1 MRLKTKQGLP
11 PIVFIVLGF
20 ALLLGMPK
28 LVAYLLNN
36 KTAPV
41 LTNSIQER
49 MSWGDKLLILADAT
63 PEKKAGISA
72 FANKEY
78 RTAIAKFQAALIQ
91 QQNDPETLIYLNN
104 AIVRSASTNTPKIAV
119 SVPIGSN
126 LNVARELL
134 RGVAQAQHEINR
146 SGGKRLQVE
155 IINDENNP
163 DIAKQVAK
171 ALIADPQVLA
181 VVGHNASEASLA
193 AAPIY
198 QSGQL
203 VMITPT
209 SSAQKLAGFGSYI
222 FRALPSTRFLAE
234 PLAKYVLK
242 VAKKSRVATCYNSQ
256 APDNITFRD
265 EFTASLIADG
275 GQLINIDCDMAS
287 ASFNPST
294 SISQAI
300 SSGADAI
307 LLTPHIDQ
315 LEKSI
320 DIARSNKSRLALFS
334 SPSMYTMQTLQ
345 SGGSDVN
352 GLTMPVV
359 WHPQMEKASVF
370 TKQATKLW
378 GGQVNWRTATAYD
391 ATRAII
397 QGLEKASTRSEL
409 QATLRNPDFSTKG
422 AGEVVKF
429 LPSGDR
435 YTRPRLVQVRSTT
448 AKYEFVLIDPK

>member
-1 MRLKTKQGLP
+1 MRLKTKRGLP
-11 PIVFIVLGF
+11 PIVFIMLGI
-20 ALLLGMPK
+20 ALLLGI
-28 LVAYLLNN
+28 AS
-36 KTAPV
+36 V
-41 LTNSIQER
+41 LTDSIQKR
-49 MSWGDKLLILADAT
+49 MSWGEKLLILADAT
-63 PEKKAGISA
+63 PEKKAGVRA
-72 FANKEY
+72 FADQDY
-78 RTAIAKFQAALIQ
+78 PTAIAKFQAALIQ

-104 AIVRSASTNTPKIAV
+104 ARSDSDNTPKIAV

-126 LNVARELL
+126 LDVARELL
-134 RGVAQAQHEINR
+134 RGVAQAQDEINR
-146 SGGKRLQVE
+146 SGGINGKGLQVE
-155 IINDENNP
+155 IINDENDP
-163 DIAKQVAK
+163 DIARQVAT
-171 ALIADPQVLA
+171 ALVQDPQVLA

-209 SSAQKLAGFGSYI
+209 SSAKQLAGFGSYI
-222 FRALPSTRFLAE
+222 FRALPSSRFLAE
-234 PLAKYVLK
+234 PLVQYVLK
-242 VAKKSRVATCYNSQ
+242 VAKKPSVATCYNSQ
-256 APDNITFRD
+256 ALDNITFRD

-275 GQLINIDCDMAS
+275 GKLINIDCDMAS
-287 ASFNPST
+287 ANFNPST

-320 DIARSNKSRLALFS
+320 DIARRNKSGLALFS
-334 SPSMYTMQTLQ
+334 SPTMYTMKTLK
-345 SGGSDVN
+345 SGGSDVS

-359 WHPQMEKASVF
+359 WHPQMQKASVF
-370 TKQATKLW
+370 TQQATKLW

-409 QATLRNPDFSTKG
+409 QATLRNPDFSTMG
-422 AGEVVKF
+422 AGDVVKF
-429 LPSGDR
+429 LPTGDR
-435 YTRPRLVQVRSTT
+435 SSRPILVQVRSTKT
-448 AKYEFVLIDPK
+448 KYDFTLVNPQ

>member
-1 MRLKTKQGLP
+1 MRLKTKRGLP
-11 PIVFIVLGF
+11 PIVFIMLGI
-20 ALLLGMPK
+20 ALLLGI
-28 LVAYLLNN
+28 AS
-36 KTAPV
+36 V
-41 LTNSIQER
+41 LTDSIQKR
-49 MSWGDKLLILADAT
+49 MSWGEKLLILADAT
-63 PEKKAGISA
+63 PEKKAGVRA
-72 FANKEY
+72 FADQDY
-78 RTAIAKFQAALIQ
+78 PTAIAKFQAALIQ

-104 AIVRSASTNTPKIAV
+104 ARSASDNTPKIAV

-126 LNVARELL
+126 LDVARELL
-134 RGVAQAQHEINR
+134 RGVAQAQDEINR
-146 SGGKRLQVE
+146 SGGINGKGLQVE
-155 IINDENNP
+155 IINDENDP
-163 DIAKQVAK
+163 DIARQVAT
-171 ALIADPQVLA
+171 ALVQDPQVLA

-198 QSGQL
+198 QSGEL

-209 SSAQKLAGFGSYI
+209 SSAKALAGFGSYI
-222 FRALPSTRFLAE
+222 FRALPSSRFLAE
-234 PLAKYVLK
+234 PLVKYVLK
-242 VAKKSRVATCYNSQ
+242 VAKKPSVATCYNSQ

-275 GQLINIDCDMAS
+275 GKLINIDCDMAS
-287 ASFNPST
+287 ANFNPST

-345 SGGSDVN
+345 SGGSDVS

-359 WHPQMEKASVF
+359 WHPQMQKASVF
-370 TKQATKLW
+370 TQQATRLW

-409 QATLRNPDFSTKG
+409 QATLLNPDFSTMG
-422 AGEVVKF
+422 AGDVVKF
-429 LPSGDR
+429 LPTGDR
-435 YTRPRLVQVRSTT
+435 SSRPILVQVRSTKT
-448 AKYEFVLIDPK
+448 KYDFTLVNPQ

>member
-36 KTAPV
+36 NPA
-41 LTNSIQER
+41 SIQER

-104 AIVRSASTNTPKIAV
+104 AIVRSTSDNTPRIAV

-146 SGGKRLQVE
+146 SGGINGKGLQVE

-163 DIAKQVAK
+163 DIAEQVAK

-193 AAPIY
+193 AAAIY

-209 SSAQKLAGFGSYI
+209 SSTKELVGFGSYI
-222 FRALPSTRFLAE
+222 FRALPSSRFLAE
-234 PLAKYVLK
+234 PLVKYVLK
-242 VAKKSRVATCYNSQ
+242 VARKSRVATCYNSQ

-307 LLTPHIDQ
+307 LLTPRIDQ

-391 ATRAII
+391 ATQAII
-397 QGLEKASTRSEL
+397 EGLKKARTRSEL
-409 QATLRNPDFSTKG
+409 QATLRNPDFSTMG

-429 LPSGDR
+429 LPTGDR
-435 YTRPRLVQVRSTT
+435 SSHPILVQVRSTK
-448 AKYEFVLIDPK
+448 AKYDFVPINPQ

>member
-11 PIVFIVLGF
+11 PIVFIVLGI
-20 ALLLGMPK
+20 ALLLGMSK
-28 LVAYLLNN
+28 LVAYLLDH
-36 KTAPV
+36 KTASV
-41 LTNSIQER
+41 STNSIQER
-49 MSWGDKLLILADAT
+49 MSWGEKLLILADAT
-63 PEKKAGISA
+63 PEKEAGISA
-72 FANKEY
+72 FADKDY
-78 RTAIAKFQAALIQ
+78 PTAIAKFQAALIQ

-119 SVPIGSN
+119 SVPIGSS
-126 LNVARELL
+126 LNVAREIL

-146 SGGKRLQVE
+146 SGGKALQVE

-163 DIAKQVAK
+163 DIAKQVAT
-171 ALIADPQVLA
+171 ALVQDPQVLA

-209 SSAQKLAGFGSYI
+209 SSAKELAGFGSYI

-234 PLAKYVLK
+234 PLATYVLK
-242 VAKKSRVATCYNSQ
+242 VAKKPSVATCYNSQ

-334 SPSMYTMQTLQ
+334 SPSMYTIQTLQ
-345 SGGSDVN
+345 SGRSDVN

-359 WHPQMEKASVF
+359 WHPQMQKASVF
-370 TKQATKLW
+370 TQQATRLW

-397 QGLEKASTRSEL
+397 QGLETASTRSGL
-409 QATLRNPDFSTKG
+409 QATLSNPNFSTMG
-422 AGEVVKF
+422 AGDVVKF
-429 LPSGDR
+429 LPTRDR
-435 YTRPRLVQVRSTT
+435 YTSPRLVQVRSTT
-448 AKYEFVLIDPK
+448 AKYEFVLIDPQ

>member
-11 PIVFIVLGF
+11 PIVFIVLGI
-20 ALLLGMPK
+20 ALLLGMSK
-28 LVAYLLNN
+28 LVAYLLDH
-36 KTAPV
+36 KTASV
-41 LTNSIQER
+41 STNSIQER
-49 MSWGDKLLILADAT
+49 MSWGEKLLILADAT
-63 PEKKAGISA
+63 PEKEAGISA
-72 FANKEY
+72 FADKDY
-78 RTAIAKFQAALIQ
+78 PTAIAKFQAALIQ

-119 SVPIGSN
+119 SVPIGSS
-126 LNVARELL
+126 LNVAREIL
-134 RGVAQAQHEINR
+134 RGVAQAQHEIN
-146 SGGKRLQVE
+146 SSKGMRLQVE

-163 DIAKQVAK
+163 GIAEQVAT
-171 ALIADPQVLA
+171 ALVQDPQVLA

-242 VAKKSRVATCYNSQ
+242 VARKSRVATCYNSQ

-287 ASFNPST
+287 ATFNPST

-320 DIARSNKSRLALFS
+320 ALAHKNIAGRVEATWL
-334 SPSMYTMQTLQ
+334 QT
-345 SGGSDVN
+345 V
-352 GLTMPVV
+352 
-359 WHPQMEKASVF
+359 EE
-370 TKQATKLW
+370 
-378 GGQVNWRTATAYD
+378 
-391 ATRAII
+391 TRH
-397 QGLEKASTRSEL
+397 EW
-409 QATLRNPDFSTKG
+409 F
-422 AGEVVKF
+422 
-429 LPSGDR
+429 
-435 YTRPRLVQVRSTT
+435 
-448 AKYEFVLIDPK
+448 

>member
-1 MRLKTKQGLP
+1 MRLKTKRGLP
-11 PIVFIVLGF
+11 PIVFIMLGI
-20 ALLLGMPK
+20 ALLLGI
-28 LVAYLLNN
+28 AS
-36 KTAPV
+36 V
-41 LTNSIQER
+41 LTDSIQKR
-49 MSWGDKLLILADAT
+49 MSWGEKLLILADAT
-63 PEKKAGISA
+63 PEKKAGVRA
-72 FANKEY
+72 FADQDY
-78 RTAIAKFQAALIQ
+78 PTAIAKFQAALIQ

-104 AIVRSASTNTPKIAV
+104 ARSASDNTPKIAV

-126 LNVARELL
+126 LDVARELL
-134 RGVAQAQHEINR
+134 RGVAQAQDEINR
-146 SGGKRLQVE
+146 SGGINGKGLQVE
-155 IINDENNP
+155 IINDENDP
-163 DIAKQVAK
+163 DIARQVAT
-171 ALIADPQVLA
+171 ALVQDPQVLA

-209 SSAQKLAGFGSYI
+209 SSAKQLAGFGSYI
-222 FRALPSTRFLAE
+222 FRALPSSRFLAE
-234 PLAKYVLK
+234 PLVQYVLK
-242 VAKKSRVATCYNSQ
+242 VAKKPSVATCYNSQ
-256 APDNITFRD
+256 ALDNITFRD

-275 GQLINIDCDMAS
+275 GKLINIDCDMAS
-287 ASFNPST
+287 ANFNPST

-320 DIARSNKSRLALFS
+320 DIARRNKSGLALFS
-334 SPSMYTMQTLQ
+334 SPTMYTMKTLK
-345 SGGSDVN
+345 SGGSDVS

-359 WHPQMEKASVF
+359 WHPQMQKASVF
-370 TKQATKLW
+370 TQQATKLW

-409 QATLRNPDFSTKG
+409 QATLRNPDFSTMG
-422 AGEVVKF
+422 AGDVVKF
-429 LPSGDR
+429 LPTGDR
-435 YTRPRLVQVRSTT
+435 SSRPILVQVRSTKT
-448 AKYEFVLIDPK
+448 KYDFTLVNPQ

>member
-1 MRLKTKQGLP
+1 MP
-11 PIVFIVLGF
+11 
-20 ALLLGMPK
+20 LL
-28 LVAYLLNN
+28 
-36 KTAPV
+36 
-41 LTNSIQER
+41 R
-49 MSWGDKLLILADAT
+49 
-63 PEKKAGISA
+63 KAGISA
-72 FANKEY
+72 FKKKDY
-78 RTAIAKFQAALIQ
+78 STAIAKFQAALIQ

-104 AIVRSASTNTPKIAV
+104 ARSASPNTPKIAV

-134 RGVAQAQHEINR
+134 RGVAQAQDEINL
-146 SGGKRLQVE
+146 SGGINGKGLQVE
-155 IINDENNP
+155 IINDENNR
-163 DIAKQVAK
+163 DIAKQVAT
-171 ALIADPQVLA
+171 ALISNSQVLA

-209 SSAQKLAGFGSYI
+209 SSAKKLADVGNYI

-242 VAKKSRVATCYNSQ
+242 VAKKPSVATCYNSQ

-265 EFTASLIADG
+265 EFTASLIAG
-275 GQLINIDCDMAS
+275 GGKLINIDCDMAS
-287 ASFNPST
+287 ATFNPST
-294 SISQAI
+294 SIAQAI
-300 SSGADAI
+300 GSGADAI

-334 SPSMYTMQTLQ
+334 SPSMYTMQTLH

-409 QATLRNPDFSTKG
+409 QATLSNPNFSTMG
-422 AGEVVKF
+422 AGDVVKF
-429 LPSGDR
+429 LPTRDR

-448 AKYEFVLIDPK
+448 AKYEFVLIDPQ

>member
-397 QGLEKASTRSEL
+397 QVLEKASTRSEL

-448 AKYEFVLIDPK
+448 AKYEFVLIDPQ